1 MFNHYVVILTQNYQF
16 KNFLIK
22 VIFLF
27 INEQFIHKLEN
38 MENFDQIFTLLAE
51 HEGISL
57 NTDILETGL
66 INILAL
72 LAILIYTGRDFLGSL
87 LEERKTTI
95 VNGVQDAED
104 RLNEAQKRL
113 DEAKKQLNQA
123 NLVISEIKNE
133 TITTKKR
140 LLESDA
146 FQAKKDL
153 TVRFER
159 ALATFRSKERQIFV
173 EIKQQIISLVLQRTV
188 SRAQETF
195 KSQERATALINET
208 INKLEGDL
216 L

>member
-1 MFNHYVVILTQNYQF
+1 
-16 KNFLIK
+16 
-22 VIFLF
+22 
-27 INEQFIHKLEN
+27 

-51 HEGISL
+51 HEGIGL

-72 LAILIYTGRDFLGSL
+72 LGILIYTGRDFLGSL

-95 VNGVQDAED
+95 VKGVQDAED

-113 DEAKKQLNQA
+113 TEAQKQLKQA
-123 NLVISEIKNE
+123 DLVISEIQNE
-133 TITTKKR
+133 TVATKKV

-173 EIKQQIISLVLQRTV
+173 EIKQQIVSIVLQRAV
-188 SRAQETF
+188 SRAKETF
-195 KSQERATALINET
+195 KSKERATALINET

>member
-1 MFNHYVVILTQNYQF
+1 
-16 KNFLIK
+16 
-22 VIFLF
+22 
-27 INEQFIHKLEN
+27 

-95 VNGVQDAED
+95 VKGVQDAED

-113 DEAKKQLNQA
+113 TEAEKQLNQA

-133 TITTKKR
+133 TISTKKV

-153 TVRFER
+153 AVRFER
-159 ALATFRSKERQIFV
+159 ALATFRSKERQIFL
-173 EIKQQIISLVLQRTV
+173 EIKQQIVSLVLQRTI
-188 SRAQETF
+188 SRVQETF
-195 KSQERATALINET
+195 KSNERAAALLNET

>member
-1 MFNHYVVILTQNYQF
+1 
-16 KNFLIK
+16 
-22 VIFLF
+22 
-27 INEQFIHKLEN
+27 

-51 HEGISL
+51 HEGIGL
-57 NTDILETGL
+57 NLDILETGL
-66 INILAL
+66 LNIIAL
-72 LAILIYTGRDFLGSL
+72 VAILFFTGRDFLGSL

-95 VNGVQDAED
+95 VKSVQDAED

-113 DEAKKQLNQA
+113 DEAQKQLNQA

-133 TITTKKR
+133 TVTTKKV

-153 TVRFER
+153 KIRFER
-159 ALATFRSKERQIFV
+159 ALATFRSKERQIFL
-173 EIKQQIISLVLQRTV
+173 EIKQQIISLVLKRTV
-188 SRAQETF
+188 VRAQETF
-195 KSQERATALINET
+195 GPKERATALINDT

>member
-1 MFNHYVVILTQNYQF
+1 
-16 KNFLIK
+16 
-22 VIFLF
+22 
-27 INEQFIHKLEN
+27 
-38 MENFDQIFTLLAE
+38 MENFDQIFTLLATE
-51 HEGISL
+51 SIRL

-66 INILAL
+66 INILVL
-72 LAILIYTGRDFLGSL
+72 LGILIYTGRDFLGSL
-87 LEERKTTI
+87 LEERRTTI
-95 VNGVQDAED
+95 VKGVQDAED

-113 DEAKKQLNQA
+113 AEAQKQLNQA
-123 NLVISEIKNE
+123 NLVISEIKSE
-133 TITTKKR
+133 TVTTKKL

-188 SRAQETF
+188 SRVQETF
-195 KSQERATALINET
+195 KSKERATALINET

-216 L
+216 V